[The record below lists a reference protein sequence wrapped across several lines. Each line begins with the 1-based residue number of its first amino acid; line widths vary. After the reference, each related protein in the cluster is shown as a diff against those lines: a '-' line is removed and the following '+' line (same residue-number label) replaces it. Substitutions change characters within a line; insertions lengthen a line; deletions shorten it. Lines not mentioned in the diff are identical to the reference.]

1 LHQQILQFIKRPFVR
16 NVATVASG
24 TAASQAIAMAFAPL
38 ITRLYGPEA
47 YGALGVFMSLVGIL
61 GGVAAMTYP
70 VAIVLPK
77 SDADA
82 AGLARVSI
90 YTGVAPSVLTAIALF
105 FFGTEI
111 LSLLKAEAISSFMYL
126 IPAFMV
132 IATVSMVVGQ
142 WLIRKKA
149 FALTAKVTVSQSLV
163 MNTVKAGMGFL
174 YPTAAALI
182 VTNTL
187 GILLG
192 AVLMLLGLRKTP
204 AASSQETDVVEPGSS
219 AWALAKRHG
228 DFPLLRAPQVLINS
242 VSQSLPVMML
252 AALYG
257 PAAAGF
263 YAIAGAVLGIP
274 VALIGGSVMQVFY
287 PRINEAIHRK
297 EDARALIIKAT
308 LGLALSGA
316 LPFAVVI
323 MSGPML
329 FGFVFGS
336 EWQVAGTYAQW
347 LSVWLFFQYI
357 NRPAVSAIPALGL
370 QRGLLVYE
378 LFSTGTKVLALYLGY
393 TVFASDVAAVALF
406 SISGVAA
413 YGWLILWV
421 IVHSGRLLIKRQCNP
436 A

>member
-1 LHQQILQFIKRPFVR
+1 MRQRILQFIRRPFVR
-16 NVATVASG
+16 NVAMVASG
-24 TAASQAIAMAFAPL
+24 TAVSQVIGMAFSPL

-47 YGALGVFMSLVGIL
+47 YGMLGVFMSIVGVL

-77 SDADA
+77 SDTDA
-82 AGLARVSI
+82 AGLVRVSI
-90 YTGVAPSVLTAIALF
+90 YTGMATSLLTAIVLL

-111 LSLLKAEAISSFMYL
+111 LSFLKAEAILSFMYL
-126 IPAFMV
+126 IPAFML
-132 IATVSMVVGQ
+132 IATVSAVVGQ

-149 FALTAKVTVSQSLV
+149 FALTAKVTVWQSLII
-163 MNTVKAGMGFL
+163 NTIKAGMGFL

-182 VTNTL
+182 VTNTF
-187 GILLG
+187 GVLLG
-192 AVLMLLGLRKTP
+192 AALMLLGLSKI
-204 AASSQETDVVEPGSS
+204 AAGSRQETDVAEPGLS

-252 AALYG
+252 AAFYG

-287 PRINEAIHRK
+287 PRINEAIHRG

-316 LPFAVVI
+316 LPFAVVVI
-323 MSGPML
+323 AGPAL
-329 FGFVFGS
+329 FDFVFGS
-336 EWQVAGTYAQW
+336 EWRVAGIYAQW
-347 LSVWLFFQYI
+347 LAIWLFFQYI
-357 NRPAVSAIPALGL
+357 NKPAVSAIPALGI
-370 QRGLLVYE
+370 QRGLLIYE

-393 TVFASDVAAVALF
+393 TVFESDVAAVALF
-406 SISGVAA
+406 SIFGVVA
-413 YGWLILWV
+413 YAWLILWV
-421 IVHSGRLLIKRQCNP
+421 IVHSGRLLLKPQLHP

>member
-1 LHQQILQFIKRPFVR
+1 MRQRILQFSQRPFVR

-24 TAASQAIAMAFAPL
+24 TAASQVIVMAFSPL

-47 YGALGVFMSLVGIL
+47 YGMLGVFMSLVGVL
-61 GGVAAMTYP
+61 GGVAALTYP

-90 YTGVAPSVLTAIALF
+90 YTGLATSFLTAIVLF

-111 LSLLKAEAISSFMYL
+111 LSFLKAEAISSFMYL
-126 IPAFMV
+126 IPAFML
-132 IATVSMVVGQ
+132 IATVSAVVGQ

-149 FALTAKVTVSQSLV
+149 FTLTAKVTVWQSLV
-163 MNTVKAGMGFL
+163 INAIKAGMGFL
-174 YPTAAALI
+174 YPTAAVLI
-182 VTNTL
+182 VINTL
-187 GILLG
+187 GVLLS
-192 AVLMLLGLRKTP
+192 AVLMLWGLRKMP
-204 AASSQETDVVEPGSS
+204 AGSRQETDVAEPGLS

-242 VSQSLPVMML
+242 VSQSLPVIML
-252 AALYG
+252 AAFYG

-263 YAIAGAVLGIP
+263 YAIACAVLGIP

-287 PRINEAIHRK
+287 PRINEAIHRG

-323 MSGPML
+323 IAGPLL
-329 FGFVFGS
+329 FSFVFGS
-336 EWQVAGTYAQW
+336 EWHVAGIYAQW
-347 LSVWLFFQYI
+347 LAIWLFFQYI
-357 NRPAVSAIPALGL
+357 NKPAVSAIPALGI
-370 QRGLLVYE
+370 QRGLLIYE

-393 TVFASDVAAVALF
+393 TVFESDVAAVALF
-406 SISGVAA
+406 SIFGVVA

-421 IVHSGRLLIKRQCNP
+421 IVHSGRLLIKPQLNP